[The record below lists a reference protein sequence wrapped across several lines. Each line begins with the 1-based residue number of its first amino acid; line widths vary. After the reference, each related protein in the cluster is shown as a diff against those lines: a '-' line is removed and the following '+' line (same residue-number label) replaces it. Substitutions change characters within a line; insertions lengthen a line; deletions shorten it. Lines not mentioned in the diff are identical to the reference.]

1 MAHFKKPT
9 ALSTNATAPFTTTQ
23 VENPK
28 YNRWGAIQ
36 TLNLEFLAGLAGA
49 PTFSAQPQQSNDGTN
64 WHDIGSPVAAIGAS
78 QITVTMPW
86 FQVAVGTLSAGGLT
100 VVVS

>member
-9 ALSTNATAPFTTTQ
+9 TLSTNATAPFTATP
-23 VENPK
+23 VENPE

-64 WHDIGSPVAAIGAS
+64 WHNIGSAVSTAGVS
-78 QITVTMPW
+78 LITVTMPW

-100 VVVS
+100 VVAS